1 MLSQTDKK
9 AVLWASL
16 TALGLTLCYSILLSS
31 STTVW
36 LIPVAI
42 AALYA
47 WGGVIPAV
55 LLSVGSIYMT
65 VSLGQTLPDLAGTQ
79 AVGML
84 PAALGA
90 LLVLVLPAAAAITA
104 IEKKL
109 PFARRMSV
117 GIASQI
123 GALLLAAGVI
133 YLGAGVDLVDALAKV
148 LRGIVDTVFP
158 PDMAVSVLQIFSTAG
173 LLTKETI
180 TDVNT
185 LLGQFEQV
193 DPIQLY
199 AMGYTLSAEQ
209 MQLLTG
215 ALDQAFESLTYY
227 LKQIMPAVLLHS
239 GLVTGVVMTT
249 LSGFIMKRRD
259 AECALDHKSI
269 STWQVPRQPMGMM
282 IVGLIT
288 GIAMQYAGMDQAP
301 AVTTVFSMLLTALLT
316 IQGLAALLRLF
327 ERAGVSKGMK
337 IGMPI
342 LLFIFAAPML
352 ETAGALSALLGSHG
366 VISLWMKKRMEE
378 SRKEDDDE

>member
-79 AVGML
+79 AVGMF

-227 LKQIMPAVLLHS
+227 LKQIMPAILLHS

-249 LSGFIMKRRD
+249 LPGFIMKRRD

-269 STWQVPRQPMGMM
+269 ATWQVPRQPMGMM

-288 GIAMQYAGMDQAP
+288 GIAMQYAGMDQAL

>member
-42 AALYA
+42 TALYA

-65 VSLGQTLPDLAGTQ
+65 ISLGQVLPDLSGMQAIGT
-79 AVGML
+79 L

-109 PFARRMSV
+109 PFAQRMSA

-133 YLGAGVDLVDALAKV
+133 YLGAGVDLVDALTKL
-148 LRGIVDTVFP
+148 LRGVVDTVLP
-158 PDMAVSVLQIFSTAG
+158 PDMAISVLQIFSTAG

-180 TDVNT
+180 ADVNK
-185 LLGQFEQV
+185 LLQQFEQV
-193 DPIQLY
+193 DPMQLY
-199 AMGYTLSAEQ
+199 MMGYSLSAEQ

-227 LKQIMPAVLLHS
+227 LRQIMPAILLHS
-239 GLVTGVVMTT
+239 GLITGVVMTT

-259 AECALDHKSI
+259 AECALDHKSV

-282 IVGLIT
+282 LVGLIT
-288 GIAMQYAGMDQAP
+288 GIAMQYAGADQAL

-316 IQGLAALLRLF
+316 IQGIAALLRLF
-327 ERAGVSKGMK
+327 ERAGVGKGMK

-342 LLFIFAAPML
+342 MLFIFAAPLL
-352 ETAGALSALLGSHG
+352 ETAGAMSALVGSHG

>member
-79 AVGML
+79 AVGMF

-227 LKQIMPAVLLHS
+227 LKQIMPAILLHS

-269 STWQVPRQPMGMM
+269 ATWQVPRQPMGMM

-288 GIAMQYAGMDQAP
+288 GIAMQYAGMDQAL

>member
-90 LLVLVLPAAAAITA
+90 LLVLVLPAAAAIIA

-117 GIASQI
+117 GIVSQI

-249 LSGFIMKRRD
+249 LPGFIMKRRD

-269 STWQVPRQPMGMM
+269 ATWQVPRQPMGMM

-288 GIAMQYAGMDQAP
+288 GIAMQYAGMDQAL